1 MTCSSKALKE
11 AAAKSAVT
19 LVEDGQI
26 VGLGTGSTAT
36 FAIQEIARRVKA
48 EGLDIL
54 GIPTSIATERLAR
67 SLDIPLTT
75 LEEHPEID
83 IDIDGADQVD
93 AALNLIK
100 GGGGAHTREKEVTR
114 HAAKFVVIVDETKIS
129 DTLNIPVPVEVVP
142 QSWESIT
149 SELAGLGGKPKLR
162 TSDEGPF
169 ITDNDGYVLDAD
181 FGIITN
187 PEALEKD
194 INSIKGVIDN
204 GIFVG
209 LTSEVHIGTANGVK
223 IKKPE

>member
-1 MTCSSKALKE
+1 MNLKE
-11 AAAKSAVT
+11 AAAKSAVS

-36 FAIQEIARRVKA
+36 YAIQEIARRVKDEA
-48 EGLDIL
+48 LDIL

-67 SLDIPLTT
+67 SLGIPLTT
-75 LEEHPEID
+75 LEEHPRVD

-100 GGGGAHTREKEVTR
+100 GGGGAHTMEKIVAR
-114 HAAKFVVIVDETKIS
+114 HAVKFVVITDETKIS
-129 DTLNIPVPVEVVP
+129 DALNIPVPVEGVP
-142 QSWESIT
+142 HLWESIA

-162 TSDEGPF
+162 TSDKGPF
-169 ITDNDGYVLDAD
+169 TTDNNDYIIDCD

-209 LTSEVHIGTANGVK
+209 LTSEVHIGTANGVT

>member
-1 MTCSSKALKE
+1 MNLKE
-11 AAAKSAVT
+11 AAAKSAVS

-36 FAIQEIARRVKA
+36 FAIQEIARRVKD
-48 EGLDIL
+48 ESLDIL

-67 SLDIPLTT
+67 SLGIPLTT
-75 LEEHPEID
+75 LEEHPRVD

-93 AALNLIK
+93 AVLNLIK
-100 GGGGAHTREKEVTR
+100 GGGGAHTMEKIVAR
-114 HAAKFVVIVDETKIS
+114 HAVKFVVITDETKIS
-129 DTLNIPVPVEVVP
+129 DTLNIPIPVEVELK
-142 QSWESIT
+142 SWKSAAK
-149 SELAGLGGKPKLR
+149 ELRELGGKPGLR
-162 TSDEGPF
+162 ITYREPF
-169 ITDNDGYVLDAD
+169 ITDNNNYILDCD
-181 FGIITN
+181 FGTITN

-209 LTSEVHIGTANGVK
+209 LTSEVHIGTANGVT